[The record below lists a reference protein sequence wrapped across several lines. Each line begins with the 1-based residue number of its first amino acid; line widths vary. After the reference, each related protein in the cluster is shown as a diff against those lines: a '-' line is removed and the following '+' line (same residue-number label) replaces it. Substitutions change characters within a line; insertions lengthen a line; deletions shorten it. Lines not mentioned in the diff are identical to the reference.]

1 MDQIS
6 RLREQIDEL
15 REENRQLRHNIGLI
29 DRLPDHRKLK
39 LIGMSESCFRIFA
52 LLERRSLVTKD
63 VIFTALWDD
72 NEPDWAESA
81 VGVYLNRLRKVL
93 ARFEIKITNVR
104 SVGWCLEDDNRKRAA
119 DLMKELTR

>member
-29 DRLPDHRKLK
+29 DRLPDRRKLK

-72 NEPDWAESA
+72 SEPDSAESA

-119 DLMKELTR
+119 DLMKELVR